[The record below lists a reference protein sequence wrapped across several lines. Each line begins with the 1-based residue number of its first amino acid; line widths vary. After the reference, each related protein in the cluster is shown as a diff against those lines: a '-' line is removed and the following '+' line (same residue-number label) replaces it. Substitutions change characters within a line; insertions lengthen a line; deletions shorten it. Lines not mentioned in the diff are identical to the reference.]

1 MVLEMIIAVPA
12 LKETHPRGLRA
23 ETEVSREKASRKDE
37 SPDGLVQ
44 DTEKFSS

>member
-1 MVLEMIIAVPA
+1 MVLMIIAVPA
-12 LKETHPRGLRA
+12 LKETHPCSLQA

-44 DTEKFSS
+44 DMQKFSP